1 MSKAGESVL
10 RGAREALAYARGETE
25 VGFIAHVPRRI
36 DVRAVRRRIGL
47 SQARFAA
54 RFGFS
59 LDALPRAVMRI
70 GDAVTDLRQPVE
82 YVGFE
87 PRLAEISQLRRG
99 FAIPRYRRME
109 MPDRMCLEI
118 VGSKHLRI
126 D

>member
-59 LDALPRAVMRI
+59 LDALRNWEQGRRQPDVAARAFLTVIDREP
-70 GDAVTDLRQPVE
+70 DAVLRALAGTHTNEDPAAGHTDGAR
-82 YVGFE
+82 
-87 PRLAEISQLRRG
+87 
-99 FAIPRYRRME
+99 
-109 MPDRMCLEI
+109 
-118 VGSKHLRI
+118 
-126 D
+126 